1 MARKTK
7 TVVIES
13 GRDNGK
19 SFLVTEMPVTK
30 ADKWANTALLAM
42 MRGGVD
48 VGGVNF
54 DLIGN
59 TLMPSDVPK
68 IDVSGGMLE
77 LARISI
83 AGLGNVTETVG
94 QSLLDQ
100 LIEDCVQVVPTG
112 GAARPMLS
120 IDDEIEDLKTLWTLR
135 KEAFILHIDFLAD
148 GSSQTQGNK
157 QDCHLKRARL

>member
-59 TLMPSDVPK
+59 TLMPSDAPK

-94 QSLLDQ
+94 QALLDQ
-100 LIEDCVQVVPTG
+100 LIEDCVQIVPTG
-112 GAARPMLS
+112 GSARPMLS

-148 GSSQTQGNK
+148 GSSQT
-157 QDCHLKRARL
+157 

>member
-13 GRDNGK
+13 GRDQGK

-59 TLMPSDVPK
+59 TLMPSDAPK

-148 GSSQTQGNK
+148 GSSQT
-157 QDCHLKRARL
+157 

>member
-19 SFLVTEMPVTK
+19 SFLITEMPVTK

-59 TLMPSDVPK
+59 TLMPSDAPK

-148 GSSQTQGNK
+148 GSSQT
-157 QDCHLKRARL
+157 

>member
-13 GRDNGK
+13 GRDQGK

-59 TLMPSDVPK
+59 ALMPSDAPK

-83 AGLGNVTETVG
+83 AGLGNVTEAVG

-148 GSSQTQGNK
+148 GSSQT
-157 QDCHLKRARL
+157 

>member
-59 TLMPSDVPK
+59 TLMPSDAPK

-148 GSSQTQGNK
+148 GSSQT
-157 QDCHLKRARL
+157 

>member
-13 GRDNGK
+13 GRDQGK

-30 ADKWANTALLAM
+30 ADKWANSALLAM

-54 DLIGN
+54 ELIGN
-59 TLMPSDVPK
+59 TLMPSDAPK

-94 QSLLDQ
+94 QALLDQ
-100 LIEDCVQVVPTG
+100 LIDDCIQIIPTG
-112 GAARPMLS
+112 GSARPMLS
-120 IDDEIEDLKTLWTLR
+120 VDDEIEDLKTLWTLR
-135 KEAFILHIDFLAD
+135 KEAFILHIDFLAE
-148 GSSQTQGNK
+148 GSSQT
-157 QDCHLKRARL
+157 

>member
-13 GRDNGK
+13 GRDDGK

-59 TLMPSDVPK
+59 TLMPSDAPK

-148 GSSQTQGNK
+148 GSSQT
-157 QDCHLKRARL
+157 

>member
-13 GRDNGK
+13 GRDDGK

-59 TLMPSDVPK
+59 TLMPSDAPK

-83 AGLGNVTETVG
+83 AGLGNVTEAVG

-148 GSSQTQGNK
+148 GSSQT
-157 QDCHLKRARL
+157 

>member
-7 TVVIES
+7 TVTIES

-54 DLIGN
+54 GLISN
-59 TLMPSDVPK
+59 TLMLSDAPK
-68 IDVSGGMLE
+68 IDVTGGMLE

-94 QSLLDQ
+94 QALLDQ

-148 GSSQTQGNK
+148 GSSQT
-157 QDCHLKRARL
+157 

>member
-59 TLMPSDVPK
+59 TLMPSDAPK

-112 GAARPMLS
+112 GTARSMQS

-157 QDCHLKRARL
+157 QDCHLKRVRL

>member
-13 GRDNGK
+13 GRDQGK

-59 TLMPSDVPK
+59 TLMPSDAPK

-112 GAARPMLS
+112 GAARSMLS

-148 GSSQTQGNK
+148 GSSQT
-157 QDCHLKRARL
+157 